1 MKKKRLLYLNNGTS
15 STSVNKLDDQFKNF
29 GLNVKKYWAFNNE
42 FPKNLSNYDGV
53 FISGSPHG
61 AYEDIPF
68 INREHDLIIEAA
80 QRDIPMLGICFGQQI
95 LASALCG
102 REQVFRRKSCEVGYR
117 HLKTTQLVKNDKIS
131 SHLGENVYMFVWHN
145 DEVYPDHPDLNII
158 AYTKD
163 CPNHIFR
170 YKDKCIWGIQGHPEI
185 TLKESKNWFEE
196 NRNDLE
202 KDGANIKDL
211 ISEANEAK
219 PAKMMIERFAK
230 LI

>member
-1 MKKKRLLYLNNGTS
+1 
-15 STSVNKLDDQFKNF
+15 
-29 GLNVKKYWAFNNE
+29 
-42 FPKNLSNYDGV
+42 
-53 FISGSPHG
+53 
-61 AYEDIPF
+61 
-68 INREHDLIIEAA
+68 
-80 QRDIPMLGICFGQQI
+80 MLGICFGQQI

-158 AYTKD
+158 AYTED

>member
-42 FPKNLSNYDGV
+42 FPKNLLNYDGI

-80 QRDIPMLGICFGQQI
+80 QREMPMLGICFGQQI

-102 REQVFRRKSCEVGYR
+102 REQVFRRKSCEVGYKR
-117 HLKTTQLVKNDKIS
+117 LKTTQLAKNDNIS

-145 DEVYPDHPDLNII
+145 DEVYSDHPDLNII
-158 AYTKD
+158 AYTED

-170 YKDKCIWGIQGHPEI
+170 YKDKYIWGIQGHPEI
-185 TLKESKNWFEE
+185 TLKESRNWFEE

-202 KDGANIKDL
+202 KDGANINDL
-211 ISEANEAK
+211 ISEASEAE
-219 PAKMMIERFAK
+219 PAKLMIERFAK

>member
-42 FPKNLSNYDGV
+42 FPKNLLNYDGI

-80 QRDIPMLGICFGQQI
+80 QREMPMLGICFGQQI

-102 REQVFRRKSCEVGYR
+102 REQVFRRKSCEVGYKR
-117 HLKTTQLVKNDKIS
+117 LKTTQLAKNDNIS

-145 DEVYPDHPDLNII
+145 DEVYSDHPDLNII
-158 AYTKD
+158 SSATRPPIITIICSFISFSVYNFFSISGID
-163 CPNHIFR
+163 CENP
-170 YKDKCIWGIQGHPEI
+170 KAPLLLGII
-185 TLKESKNWFEE
+185 DTLLGEGTLLSK
-196 NRNDLE
+196 
-202 KDGANIKDL
+202 
-211 ISEANEAK
+211 
-219 PAKMMIERFAK
+219 
-230 LI
+230 